1 MRSPLLLACFVGLCL
16 WTTVTSLKICTFN
29 IQSYGEAKASNQRVM
44 EILIKIISRCD
55 LSLIQEVRDSKGEA
69 IAALMMNLNRYE
81 RSHIYSHLES
91 KRMGRKTYKEQYV
104 YIYRKDMLQVQDQY
118 QHPKSN
124 ETAAESEVFTREPF
138 IIRIRS
144 PTTLVKNFVLIGQHT
159 CPKTA
164 MKEMDALYE
173 VFQTVR
179 KKWKAENVMFLGDL
193 NAACSYVTKK
203 GLKNVRIRND
213 PKFQWLIRDEQDT
226 TVREKTHCAYDRI
239 IIHGKELIS
248 GVVPESAQPFNF
260 KQAFGLSEEE
270 ALEVSDH
277 YPVEVDLKPNH
288 RYLLRHEL

>member
-1 MRSPLLLACFVGLCL
+1 MRSHLLLACFVGLCL
-16 WTTVTSLKICTFN
+16 WTTVISLKICAFN
-29 IQSYGEAKASNQRVM
+29 IQSYGEAKASNKRVM

-55 LSLIQEVRDSKGEA
+55 LSLIQEVRDSRGEA

-124 ETAAESEVFTREPF
+124 ETAEESEVFTREPF

-239 IIHGKELIS
+239 C
-248 GVVPESAQPFNF
+248 SAIQL
-260 KQAFGLSEEE
+260 QTSIWSLRRRGFGSQ
-270 ALEVSDH
+270 
-277 YPVEVDLKPNH
+277 
-288 RYLLRHEL
+288 